1 MSHYRLFPVVLL
13 ALLIGSSSAAASRL
27 TTLHNFCSEIQGTRC
42 LDGKTPVSR
51 LVDVNGELYGTASAG
66 GLTLLGTLFRVS
78 TSGSFTTLH
87 TFCQEKQCPDG
98 SHPGNYL
105 ARGPYDTVYGV
116 TAAGGQSDGGT
127 VFKVSASGTY
137 SVVYKFC
144 SEPLCADG
152 EQPVSVRFDG
162 KGNLIGT
169 AAAGGSH
176 GGGTAFMID
185 SGGKFHVLYNFCSV
199 AGCTD
204 GASPGAL
211 VRGRDGNFYGTTLA
225 GGKNHAGTV
234 FRMTPA
240 GAVAVLYAFCGAAK
254 CADGEQPAPVLVQGR
269 NGDFYGTTVQKGA
282 NDSGTIFEVSPAG
295 VQHTLHSFCAK
306 ANCSDGATP
315 VDGLV
320 LSKDGSLYG
329 ATSAGGYFYSGA
341 VYHLTAAG
349 NYSIVYNF
357 CALHG
362 CFDGTSPGTSPIFG
376 SDGFLYG
383 ATTAGGDKGS
393 VGTVYRLEP

>member
-1 MSHYRLFPVVLL
+1 MSHYRLFPIVLL
-13 ALLIGSSSAAASRL
+13 ALLIGNSGAAASRL
-27 TTLHNFCSEIQGTRC
+27 TTLHNFCSETQGTRC

-66 GLTLLGTLFRVS
+66 GLRLLGTLFRVS

-98 SHPGNYL
+98 ARPGNYL
-105 ARGPYDTVYGV
+105 ARGPLGAVYGV
-116 TAAGGQSDGGT
+116 TTSGGVADGGII
-127 VFKVSASGTY
+127 FRFSERGGFSA
-137 SVVYKFC
+137 VHKFC
-144 SEPLCADG
+144 SEARCADG
-152 EQPVSVRFDG
+152 EQPVSVLFDG

-176 GGGTAFMID
+176 GGGTAFTID
-185 SGGKFHVLYNFCSV
+185 SGGKFHVLYNFCSK

-234 FRMTPA
+234 FRMTPT
-240 GAVAVLYAFCGAAK
+240 GTVTVLYSFCGAAK
-254 CADGEQPAPVLVQGR
+254 CPDGEQPNPILVEGR
-269 NGDFYGTTVQKGA
+269 NGDFYGTTAQKGA
-282 NDSGTIFEVSPAG
+282 NSSGTIFAISPAG
-295 VQHTLHSFCAK
+295 ILRTLYSFCAK
-306 ANCSDGATP
+306 SDCSDGATSI
-315 VDGLV
+315 DGLV
-320 LSKDGSLYG
+320 LAKDGSFYG
-329 ATSAGGYFYSGA
+329 AASAGGRFYNG
-341 VYHLTAAG
+341 VVFHLTPAG
-349 NYSIVYNF
+349 NYSITYNF

-362 CFDGTSPGTSPIFG
+362 CFDGAAPGTSPIFG
-376 SDGFLYG
+376 GDGFLYG
-383 ATTAGGDKGS
+383 ATTAGGDKDN